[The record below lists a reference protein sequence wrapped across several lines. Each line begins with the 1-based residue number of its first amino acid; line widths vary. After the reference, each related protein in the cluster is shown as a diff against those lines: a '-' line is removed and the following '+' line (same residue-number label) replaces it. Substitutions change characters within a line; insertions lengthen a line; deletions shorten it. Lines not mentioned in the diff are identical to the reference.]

1 MRAGAPLNW
10 SARARMAGLA
20 PVFVSVVCARAP
32 IQRNHARRGR
42 LEAPITRGRP
52 AAREPPPRWHRPQSA
67 VRAASPSQFPGN
79 VSVIDV
85 SVQHCDLVSAGRV
98 STSCVASR
106 VLRARLLSRPRA
118 PVPTSAR
125 PVPSR
130 PDLRLAEPPK
140 SKVNTRLTGRGR
152 LMPCSQCALTHSD
165 HISQAPAER
174 AEARCPRACA
184 PARAPLN

>member
-1 MRAGAPLNW
+1 
-10 SARARMAGLA
+10 MAGLA

-42 LEAPITRGRP
+42 LEAPIKYSGF
-52 AAREPPPRWHRPQSA
+52 QSA
-67 VRAASPSQFPGN
+67 RASARVMPLSVPRTHRHRRHSRVRAASPSQFPGN

-152 LMPCSQCALTHSD
+152 LLPCSQCALTHSD

-184 PARAPLN
+184 QARAPLN

>member
-1 MRAGAPLNW
+1 MKPRPEAADNVDKRAIARKRLEQKLKAPLFRVVVNFKRDL
-10 SARARMAGLA
+10 SGEEGEETLTLSPGIDELMESINTVINESVDVVCSFARA
-20 PVFVSVVCARAP
+20 
-32 IQRNHARRGR
+32 
-42 LEAPITRGRP
+42 T
-52 AAREPPPRWHRPQSA
+52 
-67 VRAASPSQFPGN
+67 RAA
-79 VSVIDV
+79 
-85 SVQHCDLVSAGRV
+85 A
-98 STSCVASR
+98 VA
-106 VLRARLLSRPRA
+106 ARA

-140 SKVNTRLTGRGR
+140 SKVNTRLTGRDR